1 MRVLVIGAGA
11 IGCLLGG
18 RLAGAG
24 HDVTLVG
31 RSWLVD
37 AVQAY
42 GLDIAV
48 ESRDDQHAHVKE
60 IKAVETVAAAFE
72 LHSPYDV
79 ALLTTKAHDVAK
91 PIADLAQATTDPPL
105 VACFQ
110 NGVGTEEL
118 VAEVIGTDCVL
129 AGTISIP
136 AAMMGPAVVETV
148 QRGGIGLAPMTG
160 QVAVTTLAEAL
171 REAGFVVATY
181 SDYRAMKWSKLLLNI
196 IGNATSAIL
205 GWPPERVYSHAGL
218 FHLERSAFREALQ
231 VMTALGLEPV
241 SLPGYPLPVILPFV
255 ERLPA
260 LVLRPLLQRAVRS
273 GRGGK
278 MPSMYVDLV
287 AGRRRLEVDVLHG
300 AVARHGERMG
310 LKVSVNQTL
319 TNVLQKLASGETPR
333 EQYSDKPQA
342 LLDTFLG

>member
-1 MRVLVIGAGA
+1 VRVLVVGAGA

-18 RLAGAG
+18 RLADAG
-24 HDVTLVG
+24 HDVTLIG

-60 IKAVETVAAAFE
+60 IKAAETIATAFE
-72 LHSPYDV
+72 LHSHYDV

-118 VAEVIGTDCVL
+118 VADVIGPGYVI

-160 QVAVTTLAEAL
+160 QVAATPLVGVL
-171 REAGFVVATY
+171 REAGFVVETY
-181 SDYRAMKWSKLLLNI
+181 SDYRTMKWSKLLLNI
-196 IGNATSAIL
+196 VGNATSAIL
-205 GWPPERVYSHAGL
+205 GWPPERVYSHSGL
-218 FHLERSAFREALQ
+218 FHLERSAFLEALH

-241 SLPGYPLPVILPFV
+241 SLPGYPLPAVLPFV
-255 ERLPA
+255 EWLPS
-260 LVLRPLLQRAVRS
+260 LVLRPLIRRAVRS

-287 AGRRRLEVDVLHG
+287 AGRRQLEVDVLNG
-300 AVARHGERMG
+300 AVVRHGERLG
-310 LKVSVNQTL
+310 LEVPVNQML
-319 TNVLQKLASGETPR
+319 TDVLQKLASGETPR
-333 EQYSDKPQA
+333 EQYCDKPRA
-342 LLDTFLG
+342 LLDTF